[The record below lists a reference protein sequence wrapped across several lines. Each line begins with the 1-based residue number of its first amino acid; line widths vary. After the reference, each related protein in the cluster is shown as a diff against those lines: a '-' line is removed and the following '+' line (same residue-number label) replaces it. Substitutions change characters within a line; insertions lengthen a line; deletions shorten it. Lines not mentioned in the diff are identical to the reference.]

1 MKKYISLLF
10 VASIVFIGLNASAQ
24 SKAQKIGHINS
35 QELLAAMPESDSAQK
50 KIEAYAKEHESV
62 IEEMTVEYNKKVEA
76 LTKIYETLSDLAKAS
91 KEAEL
96 QDFQNRIQTF
106 QQNAQEDLQ
115 RKRSELFKPIQE
127 KALAAVNAIAS
138 ENGFAYILDSGVGTV
153 VYQGPDA
160 QDILPL
166 VKKKLGL
173 Q

>member
-1 MKKYISLLF
+1 MKKYFSLLF
-10 VASIVFIGLNASAQ
+10 VASLFFISVGANAQ
-24 SKAQKIGHINS
+24 SKTLKIGHINS
-35 QELLAAMPESDSAQK
+35 QELLASMPESDSAQK
-50 KIEAYAKEHESV
+50 KVEKVAKEHESV

-76 LTKIYETLSDLAKAS
+76 LTKTYETLSDLAKAS

-96 QDFQNRIQTF
+96 QDLQTRIQTF
-106 QQNAQEDLQ
+106 QQNAQDDLQ
-115 RKRSELFKPIQE
+115 KKRAEFFKPIQE
-127 KALAAVNAIAS
+127 KALAAVNSVAA
-138 ENGFAYILDSGVGTV
+138 ENGFTYILDSGVGTV